1 MKMSVACIVAVFKVN
16 DDPNLDDEDIVI
28 PTANVSGGGAR
39 RAAGNNDR
47 DDDDVDDFDDF

>member
-1 MKMSVACIVAVFKVN
+1 MSVACIVAVFKVN